1 MADSPFT
8 LDRVPPDVRKARA
21 EAEKATRRAVNR
33 RLRERAVLEGKVQL
47 AVFVPV
53 EIRDSIDEFQ
63 KQQNLQNRSEA
74 ISEMLKIALGNTK
87 GKKAVS
93 G

>member
-1 MADSPFT
+1 MDDSLFT
-8 LDRVPPDVRKARA
+8 LDRVSPDLRKARA
-21 EAEKATRRAVNR
+21 EAAKARRRKAN
-33 RLRERAVLEGKVQL
+33 RERINQAAREGKVQL
-47 AVFVPV
+47 AVFVPI

-63 KQQNLQNRSEA
+63 ERHHLQNRSEA
-74 ISEMLKIALGNTK
+74 ISEMLKIALGKTK